1 MHLSQKRIVVTGA
14 ASGIGLALLSQFAKL
29 DVQLLAADINQQGL
43 QEALNNLGEKGTKIK
58 VFTGDLS
65 LPATVDSLFTTA
77 IQQMGGIDLFI
88 ANAGFP
94 YYEVIQQPDW
104 EPIQK
109 IFQLNVFSAIYSFE
123 KMMAINQGND
133 FKMVMTASAMGVMAM
148 PGYALYSATKAALH
162 RFAEGVRLELRN
174 PRQLMLVYPIATRTG
189 FFKRAS
195 QSTPVPWPAQT
206 PQAVARAILNGIRR
220 DRLSV
225 NPSLLFSLIIFLD
238 RFQPFI
244 RWGYQKYYARLLR
257 KKY

>member
-1 MHLSQKRIVVTGA
+1 MDLSQKRIVLTGA
-14 ASGIGLALLSQFAKL
+14 ASGIGLALLDELAKL

-43 QEALNNLGEKGTKIK
+43 QEAVNRLGQTKASIK
-58 VFTGDLS
+58 IYTGDLS
-65 LPATVDSLFTTA
+65 LSTTVDRLFTTA
-77 IQQMGGIDLFI
+77 IQEMGGIDLFI

-104 EPIQK
+104 DHIQK
-109 IFQLNVFSAIYSFE
+109 IFQLIVFPQIYTFE
-123 KMMAINQGND
+123 KMMDINQGKE

-174 PRQLMLVYPIATRTG
+174 PHQLMLVYPIATRTG

-195 QSTPVPWPAQT
+195 QSTPIPWPAQT
-206 PQAVARAILNGIRR
+206 SEVVARAILNGIRH

-244 RWGYQKYYARLLR
+244 RWGYQKYYSRLLN
-257 KKY
+257 KK